1 MTSIE
6 WRQFSTVP
14 ARLSVLVPVLQ
25 SGGQDEV
32 SRRDGRVTSGGLQPG
47 LRHSPSLTSFEKIGY
62 HCGLP
67 AWIDLQFIVDA
78 RTLSIKPSSVS
89 SCFLPVSPHGG
100 ASRVQAMGRVDVF
113 LYGSGVAHGVPS
125 GVLWVG

>member
-89 SCFLPVSPHGG
+89 SCFPSHPPRNDMYIWAPVYCFVFEYW
-100 ASRVQAMGRVDVF
+100 RV
-113 LYGSGVAHGVPS
+113 VARGC
-125 GVLWVG
+125 LF